1 MIGLDINVTVGL
13 LSTLL
18 GQRFTILLSWPIM
31 GDRKDSPLLAALGE
45 GRARFA
51 STKPPPVT
59 NGSIVLDNL
68 IIEKEG
74 DVAPIF

>member
-1 MIGLDINVTVGL
+1 
-13 LSTLL
+13 
-18 GQRFTILLSWPIM
+18 M

-51 STKPPPVT
+51 STKSPPVT